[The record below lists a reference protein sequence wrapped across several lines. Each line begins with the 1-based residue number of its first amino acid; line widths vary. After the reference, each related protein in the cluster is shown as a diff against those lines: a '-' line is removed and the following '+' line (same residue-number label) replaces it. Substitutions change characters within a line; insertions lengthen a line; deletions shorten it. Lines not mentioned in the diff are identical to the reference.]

1 MLLAYFEG
9 VGIITGFAIGYFG
22 RRVSAQINPRLRKR
36 TILGSIGVLFLA
48 FVFGF
53 IWLFVSIPGGNWV
66 VVKDCVMGFLGMATV
81 GWALGLFAEW
91 LARKYFLK

>member
-22 RRVSAQINPRLRKR
+22 KRVSAEINPRVRKR
-36 TILGSIGVLFLA
+36 TILGSIGILVLA

-53 IWLFVSIPGGNWV
+53 TWYYLSNPDGDWV
-66 VVKDCVMGFLGMATV
+66 VIKNCIMGFLGMATV

-91 LARKYFLK
+91 LVMKYFLK